1 MIREPSLPVERS
13 ESGDRGRLDV
23 TRGQDPLHE
32 IGRRVGGFT
41 RHAGRYRGGFEPEP
55 AFDDRVARRAA
66 PERRPLGL
74 GIRRDGGGDF
84 VEHVEIDHPW
94 WPAASGPAQL
104 RPVPPC
110 VSQEHGE
117 QDCHADQED
126 DEQADPDGRRNLP
139 RFRLHRGR
147 RHHRVRCGRRDR
159 GSGAAEI
166 GTFGELHASGRGH
179 GHEQHR
185 HDRAGQRREHR
196 PSIHRRNVLPRSDR
210 ADRPIRARRAGRCS
224 AARSLPRHA
233 RRGRSPRR
241 S

>member
-1 MIREPSLPVERS
+1 MKSVDVSAGSRGTPAAVAAASSLSQHSTIALRGVPRPSA
-13 ESGDRGRLDV
+13 DRWASASAV
-23 TRGQDPLHE
+23 M
-32 IGRRVGGFT
+32 
-41 RHAGRYRGGFEPEP
+41 A
-55 AFDDRVARRAA
+55 VA
-66 PERRPLGL
+66 
-74 GIRRDGGGDF
+74 DF